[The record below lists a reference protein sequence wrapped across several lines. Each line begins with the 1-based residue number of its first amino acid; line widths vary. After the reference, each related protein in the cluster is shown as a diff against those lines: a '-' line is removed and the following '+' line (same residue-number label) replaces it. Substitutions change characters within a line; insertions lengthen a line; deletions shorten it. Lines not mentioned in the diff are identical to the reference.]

1 MNVQDAEI
9 LHFPSSRSGKGGVG
23 YYCTVTKQT
32 KGKSHYRVGFSPM
45 VTKILKEKA
54 LTHFYLRR
62 DNFSGLINITFLK
75 GDDLVDGRVGNETS
89 GQARITNAGLV
100 NYLGDVLGYK
110 GDFYGVKVEMSG
122 DLSRIDDFANFRLLI
137 NQ

>member
-9 LHFPSSRSGKGGVG
+9 LHFPSSRRGKSGGG
-23 YYCTVTKQT
+23 YYCMVTKKT
-32 KGKSHYRVGFSPM
+32 NGKRHYRVGFSSE
-45 VTKILKEKA
+45 VTKILKEKG

-75 GDDLVDGRVGNETS
+75 GDDLVDGRVGKETS
-89 GQARITNAGLV
+89 GQARITNVSLV